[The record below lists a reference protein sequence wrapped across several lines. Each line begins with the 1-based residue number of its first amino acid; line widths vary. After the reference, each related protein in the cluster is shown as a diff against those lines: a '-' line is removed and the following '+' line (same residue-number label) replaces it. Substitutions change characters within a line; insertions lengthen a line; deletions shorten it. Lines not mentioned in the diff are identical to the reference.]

1 MNYGRLIIILRLFFY
16 LYRYWHLY
24 ESNNEFV
31 YQMKNSKTYTSVLSI
46 NEYTNTIQECSDIDV
61 DMPYMLRLS
70 EFTMSDEATQLYT
83 SIYKI
88 TQCIHDPE
96 ILTKKFM
103 ELLHANESFDI
114 VESTELQVY
123 DPRLVKIEINKEGL
137 DELYKMSNDIEY
149 FSKKLLLSDTITVHE
164 YEEVMNEHN
173 IRNPKKNGSNTNTD
187 TDTEKKTKTVIIQT
201 RDHWY
206 YMDIFMGATY
216 EMGEET
222 MNYFFHS
229 PTHTPLYDKFTQIQQ
244 RLKSYYRHLDQSYR
258 QMNYLAIDIMDELS
272 LFTSKFHTS
281 IQSTVSLYYST
292 GFLLTEMVGF
302 IYGSDETVFLI
313 EGINM
318 VRLQLE

>member
-1 MNYGRLIIILRLFFY
+1 MNYGRLVLILRSCFY
-16 LYRYWHLY
+16 IYRFWHLY
-24 ESNNEFV
+24 QSNNEFLN
-31 YQMKNSKTYTSVLSI
+31 QITNSKTYNSVLSI
-46 NEYTNTIQECSDIDV
+46 DEYTNTMKECSDIDIE
-61 DMPYMLRLS
+61 MPYMLRIS
-70 EFTMSDEATQLYT
+70 EFTMNDQAIHLYK

-88 TQCIHDPE
+88 TQCIKDPE

-103 ELLHANESFDI
+103 DILHANESFDI
-114 VESTELQVY
+114 VESKELQVY
-123 DPRLVKIEINKEGL
+123 HPILVKIETNKEGL
-137 DELYKMSNDIEY
+137 DELYKLSNDIEY
-149 FSKKLLLSDTITVHE
+149 FSKKLLSLNTITVSE
-164 YEEVMNEHN
+164 YEEVINEHT
-173 IRNPKKNGSNTNTD
+173 IRNPKKNVT
-187 TDTEKKTKTVIIQT
+187 KTKTVIIET

-206 YMDIFMGATY
+206 YVNIFMGATY

-222 MNYFFHS
+222 MNYFFNS

-244 RLKSYYRHLDQSYR
+244 RLKSYYRHLDESYR

-281 IQSTVSLYYST
+281 IQTTVSLYYST

-302 IYGSDETVFLI
+302 IYGSDETVFFI